1 MYAIVDIG
9 GRQFKAT
16 PEAVLRVP
24 KIDAEIGG
32 EVTLDKVMLWS
43 DDKSVE
49 VGSPFVEGKSIQ
61 AEVVRHGKDKKIIVF
76 KKKRRKKYRRK
87 NGHRQQ
93 FTELRLKAFAG

>member
-16 PEAVLRVP
+16 PQAVLRVP
-24 KIDAEIGG
+24 RIEAEVGG
-32 EVTLDKVMLWS
+32 EVTLDRVMLWS

-49 VGSPFVEGKSIQ
+49 VGSPFVEGKTIQ

-93 FTELRLKAFAG
+93 FTELRLKEFAG

>member
-1 MYAIVDIG
+1 VYAIVDIG

-16 PEAVLRVP
+16 PQAVLRVP
-24 KIDAEIGG
+24 RIEAEVGG
-32 EVTLDKVMLWS
+32 EVTLDRVMLWS

-49 VGSPFVEGKSIQ
+49 VGSPFVEGKTIQ

-93 FTELRLKAFAG
+93 FTEIRLKEFAG

>member
-16 PEAVLRVP
+16 PDAVLRVP
-24 KIDAEIGG
+24 KLDAEVGG
-32 EVTLDKVMLWS
+32 EITLDRVMLWS
-43 DDKSVE
+43 GDQAVE
-49 VGSPFVEGKSIQ
+49 IGNPFVEGKSIQ
-61 AEVVRHGKDKKIIVF
+61 AEVIRHGKDKKIIVF

-93 FTELRLKAFAG
+93 FTEIRLTGFAG

>member
-1 MYAIVDIG
+1 VYAIVDIG

-24 KIDAEIGG
+24 KIEAEVGG
-32 EVTLDKVMLWS
+32 EVTLDRVMLWS

-93 FTELRLKAFAG
+93 FTELRLKGFAG

>member
-1 MYAIVDIG
+1 MYAIVNIAG
-9 GRQFKAT
+9 YQFKAT
-16 PEAVLRVP
+16 PNAVLRVP
-24 KIDAEIGG
+24 RLDAEVGG
-32 EVTLDKVMLWS
+32 EIKLDQVLLWS

-49 VGSPFVEGKSIQ
+49 VGKPYVEGKALR

-93 FTELRLKAFAG
+93 FTEIRLEDFAS

>member
-1 MYAIVDIG
+1 VYAIVDIG

-16 PEAVLRVP
+16 PQAVLRVP
-24 KIDAEIGG
+24 RIEAEVGG
-32 EVTLDKVMLWS
+32 EVTLDRVMLWS

-49 VGSPFVEGKSIQ
+49 VGSPFVEGKTIQ

-93 FTELRLKAFAG
+93 FTELRLKEFAG

>member
-24 KIDAEIGG
+24 KIAAEVGG
-32 EVTLDKVMLWS
+32 EVTLDRVMLWS
-43 DDKSVE
+43 DDQSVE
-49 VGSPFVEGKSIQ
+49 VGSPFVEGRSIR

-76 KKKRRKKYRRK
+76 KKKRRKKYRRR

-93 FTELRLKAFAG
+93 FTELKLTGFAG

>member
-1 MYAIVDIG
+1 MYAIVDIA

-24 KIDAEIGG
+24 KIDAEVGG

-93 FTELRLKAFAG
+93 FTELRLKGFDG

>member
-16 PEAVLRVP
+16 PQAVLRVP
-24 KIDAEIGG
+24 KIDAEVGG
-32 EVTLDKVMLWS
+32 EVTLDRVMLWS
-43 DDKSVE
+43 DDQSVE
-49 VGSPFVEGKSIQ
+49 VGSPFVEGRSIR

-76 KKKRRKKYRRK
+76 KKKRRKKYRRR

-93 FTELRLKAFAG
+93 FTELKLTGFAG

>member
-1 MYAIVDIG
+1 VYAIVDIG

-24 KIDAEIGG
+24 KIDAEVGG

-93 FTELRLKAFAG
+93 FTELRLKGFAG

>member
-1 MYAIVDIG
+1 VYAIVDIG

-24 KIDAEIGG
+24 RIDAEVGG
-32 EVTLDKVMLWS
+32 EVTLDRVMLWS

-61 AEVVRHGKDKKIIVF
+61 AEVVCHGKDRKIIVF

-93 FTELRLKAFAG
+93 YTELRLKGFAG

>member
-1 MYAIVDIG
+1 VYAIVDIG

-24 KIDAEIGG
+24 KIDAEVGG
-32 EVTLDKVMLWS
+32 EVTLERVMLWS

-49 VGSPFVEGKSIQ
+49 VGSPFVDGKSIQ

-93 FTELRLKAFAG
+93 FTELKLKGFAG